1 MGFLRFAL
9 RPPILPF
16 YTLILHNSSYTIHHT
31 QLILHRSPLI
41 SFTFII
47 QYLSVLCP
55 YQFLLLVASSYKL
68 NMWGYLVLLF
78 SLKARFRYY
87 AKFKIKYNQN
97 PPQKRISQPNQ
108 LKVVYL
114 SIYIR
119 ISILIYWEYTHLP
132 NSYHSTLVVAQLHTT
147 QHKKG
152 QGSDPMSIYLLYS
165 QVYVW

>member
-1 MGFLRFAL
+1 MWGSCVSLCARRSCHF
-9 RPPILPF
+9 IHSS
-16 YTLILHNSSYTIHHT
+16 YTTHLTQFITHNSSYTAHHSSHS
-31 QLILHRSPLI
+31 L
-41 SFTFII
+41 
-47 QYLSVLCP
+47 LSSSIFP

-147 QHKKG
+147 QNKKG